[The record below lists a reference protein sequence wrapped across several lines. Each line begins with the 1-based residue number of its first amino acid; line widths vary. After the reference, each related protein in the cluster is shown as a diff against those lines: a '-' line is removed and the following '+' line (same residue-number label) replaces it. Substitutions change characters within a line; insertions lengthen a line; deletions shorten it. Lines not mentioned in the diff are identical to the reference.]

1 MKKNILFL
9 LYLLFGVFVVLFSYD
24 YANSIVW
31 GLVDDIAHANILQE
45 YKDGLLSTKDLFNY
59 YLSVPNRHQ
68 RPLSGFYI
76 AAHTYLGQYNL
87 FTFYFIKT
95 IYVIVFLLFFRK
107 FLLNET
113 KNEYIIFFILFLSQ
127 VFPLTAATYFS
138 VIMWQMYWVFTLYF
152 IHLSLLYKNTWQA
165 FLASGFMFL
174 LCLLFNEYVGFFAPF
189 ALYLI
194 FFRIPSS
201 KKWLKFALAFIL
213 PLIIIFIYRYYF
225 VDLIFTNK
233 YKMDENV
240 AVLSSKNIIQFIVI
254 TIKFFTVYTFELIKN
269 SIINIKFYSVIDF
282 ILLTV
287 VGAISYLLLKSKVF
301 SESILVKKKDLLLAI
316 CLYLLIFS
324 FCAVTYYKPFI
335 GGYNSRIFT
344 LGIFAYPILVVTT
357 TFFIKNIKTRKIFA
371 IAILLLSS
379 ISIISQK
386 NAWISA
392 SELSDEIISH
402 STIKNLDLSQSKTIF
417 FNFEGNKLKE
427 ARAKFVVDEPFMG
440 FIPELIY
447 HKYGI
452 KGISAAPI
460 NFKESNREIFGI
472 SYDKSYPNFYF
483 EEGNTIRIGN
493 DHFQYPFYIYNYSGD
508 QLTLIKDE
516 NQLKAF
522 QKKIQNTK

>member
-1 MKKNILFL
+1 M
-9 LYLLFGVFVVLFSYD
+9 
-24 YANSIVW
+24 
-31 GLVDDIAHANILQE
+31 
-45 YKDGLLSTKDLFNY
+45 
-59 YLSVPNRHQ
+59 
-68 RPLSGFYI
+68 
-76 AAHTYLGQYNL
+76 
-87 FTFYFIKT
+87 
-95 IYVIVFLLFFRK
+95 
-107 FLLNET
+107 
-113 KNEYIIFFILFLSQ
+113 
-127 VFPLTAATYFS
+127 
-138 VIMWQMYWVFTLYF
+138 
-152 IHLSLLYKNTWQA
+152 
-165 FLASGFMFL
+165 
-174 LCLLFNEYVGFFAPF
+174 
-189 ALYLI
+189 
-194 FFRIPSS
+194 
-201 KKWLKFALAFIL
+201 
-213 PLIIIFIYRYYF
+213 
-225 VDLIFTNK
+225 
-233 YKMDENV
+233 
-240 AVLSSKNIIQFIVI
+240 
-254 TIKFFTVYTFELIKN
+254 
-269 SIINIKFYSVIDF
+269 
-282 ILLTV
+282 
-287 VGAISYLLLKSKVF
+287 
-301 SESILVKKKDLLLAI
+301 
-316 CLYLLIFS
+316 
-324 FCAVTYYKPFI
+324 
-335 GGYNSRIFT
+335 
-344 LGIFAYPILVVTT
+344 GIFAYPILVVTT